1 MPSLAG
7 DLKNIRRERKLSI
20 QDMYEL
26 TRIPL
31 DTLKAIEDG
40 TLFEDESRNSTYIR
54 SFVRTYA
61 KSLKIDED
69 DIVQA
74 LDDHIIG
81 VYSGFLM
88 KKYGSGSEQGKR
100 GGEDD
105 TESSSSKNH
114 FGSRFKLDLPE
125 EEAETP
131 ESESEPEEKEKPTQP
146 EPESKPPEESEEEED
161 IWAEKLVQETKKPA
175 ETESTQEE
183 EGNYSTL
190 NREEFSMPDPEKPH
204 NKKVPEPPS
213 VKSVDWASVGK
224 RTYSLSRRPGVLLLI
239 LLVIVVFAGVTF
251 IVVKKMSQS
260 PGQGSAN
267 GISTVDSLATPPLL
281 TREDS
286 VKAGLLPAEQPKPML
301 PDTLKLT
308 IYAAFG
314 PLGPVRVQTGL
325 QRKLNP
331 YWIDEGEGMRFSFLD
346 SINVKG
352 IFNNMILL
360 YNGHPVDD
368 FRKYVRNDD
377 ILHLERSYFKQ
388 HPEWRTVTQDSLPG
402 GVPQPR
408 VVRNQPRF

>member
-7 DLKNIRRERKLSI
+7 DLKNIRRDHKLGI

-31 DTLKAIEDG
+31 DILKAIEDG

-61 KSLKIDED
+61 KSLKISED
-69 DIVQA
+69 DIVKA

-81 VYSGFLM
+81 VYDGFLLS
-88 KKYGSGSEQGKR
+88 KYGSGPSKSENK
-100 GGEDD
+100 GGETN
-105 TESSSSKNH
+105 TEASSSNSQ

-125 EEAETP
+125 EEAETSEHEAEEEQTKP
-131 ESESEPEEKEKPTQP
+131 ESESKP
-146 EPESKPPEESEEEED
+146 SDEEED
-161 IWAEKLVQETKKPA
+161 LFVDELDEGSDEPAKPEKAK
-175 ETESTQEE
+175 EE

-190 NREEFSMPDPEKPH
+190 NREEFSMPDPEKPY
-204 NKKVPEPPS
+204 NREVPEPPS
-213 VKSVDWASVGK
+213 VKSVDWAAIGK
-224 RTYSLSRRPGVLLLI
+224 KTYSLSRRPGILLLL
-239 LLVIVVFAGVTF
+239 LLVIIVFAGVTF
-251 IVVKKMSQS
+251 IVVKKMSKSSKQN
-260 PGQGSAN
+260 AATN
-267 GISTVDSLATPPLL
+267 ITTVDSLATPPLM
-281 TREDS
+281 TRSDS
-286 VKAGLLPAEQPKPML
+286 VKADLLPAENNKPAL

-314 PLGPVRVQTGL
+314 PLGPVRVETDL
-325 QRKLNP
+325 ARKLNP
-331 YWIDEGEGMRFSFLD
+331 YWIDEGEGMRFKFLD

-377 ILHLERSYFKQ
+377 LLHLERSYFKN
-388 HPEWRTVTQDSLPG
+388 HPEWQTATHDTLPG

-408 VVRNQPRF
+408 VVRNEPRF